1 MYNRNLM
8 LLNCQLCTS
17 IRELSIIIDVV
28 SAISSAHKCTSVNL
42 TTPIAAYV
50 YQTMRSGHV
59 HQVEPLLN
67 AI

>member
-1 MYNRNLM
+1 MYNRNLT
-8 LLNCQLCTS
+8 LLNRQLCTN

-28 SAISSAHKCTSVNL
+28 STISSAHKCTSVNL
-42 TTPIAAYV
+42 TTPIAACV
-50 YQTMRSGHV
+50 YQTMRSGRV